1 MRGTVLENDASSVFY
16 LYQSSFLCI
25 FFFFSYR
32 KVHTAGPR
40 LVGEELR
47 EGSAAGDLHQR
58 EALPRLDHD
67 GDGGSLRTWEK
78 VEGRRDSNRE
88 RRKH

>member
-1 MRGTVLENDASSVFY
+1 MLLLQQLCLIGVSILSLSVIIFM
-16 LYQSSFLCI
+16 Q
-25 FFFFSYR
+25 FFFAYR

-67 GDGGSLRTWEK
+67 GDGGSLRTREK

>member
-1 MRGTVLENDASSVFY
+1 M
-16 LYQSSFLCI
+16 Q
-25 FFFFSYR
+25 FFFAYR

-67 GDGGSLRTWEK
+67 GDGGSLRTREK